1 MGKFLLILFYSNE
14 HHPMRIHQNGQL
26 LDGIK
31 IKNSPNNLEQN
42 NLNNALNNNSSIYI
56 SNTHNKTIEIQKG
69 GNKKIHLSHKMGN
82 PMQEKDIEMK

>member
-1 MGKFLLILFYSNE
+1 
-14 HHPMRIHQNGQL
+14 MRIHQKGQL

-42 NLNNALNNNSSIYI
+42 NLNNILNNNSSNYI

-69 GNKKIHLSHKMGN
+69 GNKKINIIHKMGN